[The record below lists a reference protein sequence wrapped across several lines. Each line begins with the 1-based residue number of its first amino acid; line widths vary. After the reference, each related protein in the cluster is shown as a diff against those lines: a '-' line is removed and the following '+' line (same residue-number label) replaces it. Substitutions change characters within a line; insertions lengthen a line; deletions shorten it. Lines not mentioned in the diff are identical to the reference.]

1 MLASLTGKNI
11 PVKKCTSFPVT
22 DLNTLRIQMLNWVNR
37 FGIFCFLDNLHYNFS
52 IPAFECLVAAGS
64 KRNIVANAG
73 NAFDQLR
80 DFYSQEKGN
89 WLFGHFG
96 YDLKNETEGLYSHHE
111 DRVGFNDL
119 HFFEP
124 EWVLELNDREMKI
137 YGEGDAGVV
146 YSEIISCPATTRD
159 GKHGKMILQ
168 HKIGKEDYISIIQK
182 LQQHILNLASKN
194 VQ

>member
-96 YDLKNETEGLYSHHE
+96 YDLKNETEGLYSIM
-111 DRVGFNDL
+111 RTGSGSMTFT
-119 HFFEP
+119 F
-124 EWVLELNDREMKI
+124 
-137 YGEGDAGVV
+137 
-146 YSEIISCPATTRD
+146 
-159 GKHGKMILQ
+159 
-168 HKIGKEDYISIIQK
+168 
-182 LQQHILNLASKN
+182 
-194 VQ
+194 